1 MPSSIPFKRYV
12 LVLLT
17 TLFMQTPS
25 AHSAYIGLQPD
36 SILAS
41 NGDSISFDLV
51 ISDLGDFSSLSLG
64 AFDISIGFDESVLS
78 FASYSLD
85 DFLGDINLFE
95 AIDASDGDNGSGE
108 VNVAEVSLL
117 DASVLDTFQP
127 GEFRLATLNFDV
139 TNLAAGAVS
148 QLSVFA
154 GAVLADAN
162 GALLLGTTQGSA
174 SVNGVV
180 PVPVP
185 GTLFLL
191 AAALLGGLVLKRR
204 QSV

>member
-1 MPSSIPFKRYV
+1 MPSPIPFKRYV

-17 TLFMQTPS
+17 TLLMQTPL
-25 AHSAYIGLQPD
+25 AHSAFIGFQPD

-51 ISDLGDFSSLSLG
+51 ISDLGVFSSDSLG

-78 FASYSLD
+78 FTSYSLGG
-85 DFLGDINLFE
+85 FLGDINLFE
-95 AIDASDGDNGSGE
+95 AVDSSFGDNGSGE

-139 TNLAAGAVS
+139 INLAAGAVS
-148 QLSVFA
+148 QLSVLA
-154 GAVLADAN
+154 GAVLADAD
-162 GALLLGTTQGSA
+162 GAPLSATTSGPA
-174 SVNGVV
+174 SVNGKV

-191 AAALLGGLVLKRR
+191 AAALFGGLVLKRR
-204 QSV
+204 QSL

>member
-1 MPSSIPFKRYV
+1 MPSPIPFKRYV

-17 TLFMQTPS
+17 TLFMQIPS
-25 AHSAYIGLQPD
+25 AYSAHIGLQPD

-51 ISDLGDFSSLSLG
+51 ISDLGDLSAYSLG
-64 AFDISIGFDESVLS
+64 AFDIYIGFDESVLS
-78 FASYSLD
+78 FVSYSLD

-95 AIDASDGDNGSGE
+95 AIDASSGDDGSGE

-139 TNLAAGAVS
+139 INLAAGAVS
-148 QLSVFA
+148 QLSVLA

-162 GALLLGTTQGSA
+162 GAPLLGTTQGSA